1 MLPFIASGVT
11 LGLAAGLSPG
21 PLMALLVAQTVRY
34 GLREGLKVALA
45 PVLTD
50 APIVTATLLILARV
64 SDGNWLLAGISLAG
78 GLYVCWLGVESIR
91 AQTDPADA
99 ERAAPRSIRRAMGIN
114 LLNPHV
120 YVFWTTVGAP
130 LVFKAWAAGWT
141 QAVGLVGCFYLVL
154 CGSKAVIAVLVH
166 RSRGFLAGLAYRRTL
181 QALGVVLIG
190 FGAWLLWE
198 SARYFSR

>member
-64 SDGNWLLAGISLAG
+64 SDINWLLAGISLVG
-78 GLYVCWLGVESIR
+78 GLYVCWLGAESIR
-91 AQTDPADA
+91 ATPAETRA
-99 ERAAPRSIRRAMGIN
+99 ERAAPHSIRRAMGIN

-120 YVFWTTVGAP
+120 YVFWATVGAP
-130 LVFKAWAAGWT
+130 LVFKAWSAGWM
-141 QAVGLVGCFYLVL
+141 QAAGLVGCFYLLL
-154 CGSKAVIAVLVH
+154 CGSKAVLAVLVH
-166 RSRGFLAGLAYRRTL
+166 RSRGFLAGMAYRRTL

-190 FGAWLLWE
+190 FGGWLLWE